1 MGDSADIN
9 PEHRDL
15 FELLLKANQ
24 IQTNQL
30 QTEFKQTIDHLTNEL
45 GQAQKEIDCLK
56 EKCSFLERKVKSNNI
71 VIFGIEMR
79 ENENLCNKTLSV
91 INENFGL
98 NLNQDHLNDV
108 YKLGKGKNA
117 RVLLE
122 FVSHLNKRK
131 LFQNPQNLG
140 NFREKGLSISDD
152 LSKDD
157 REELNVL
164 KYHLKIARSQN
175 HVAKIRGLKLFI
187 NDKSYTADKLRK
199 LVNNQEISA
208 EEENSEDI
216 QEVSSNLARNT
227 QISQTTTKNSKPP
240 KVLTDSSRFTKKVEK
255 VPITLDVVKKRVGEK
270 KKQLVKLK

>member
-1 MGDSADIN
+1 MEDLADIN

-15 FELLLKANQ
+15 FKLLLKANQ

-30 QTEFKQTIDHLTNEL
+30 HTEFKQTIVHLTNKL

-71 VIFGIEMR
+71 VILNRER
-79 ENENLCNKTLSV
+79 ENENLYNKTLPV

-98 NLNQDHLNDV
+98 NLNQDHLNNV
-108 YKLGKGKNA
+108 YKLGRGKNA
-117 RVLLE
+117 PVLLE

-131 LFQNPQNLG
+131 LFENPQNLR

-157 REELNVL
+157 REELKVL

-175 HVAKIRGLKLFI
+175 HDAKIRGLKLFI
-187 NDKSYTADKLRK
+187 NDKPYTTDELRK
-199 LVNNQEISA
+199 LENNQAVSS
-208 EEENSEDI
+208 EEENSEDE

-227 QISQTTTKNSKPP
+227 QISQTTTENSKQP
-240 KVLTDSSRFTKKVEK
+240 KVLTDSSRFTKKV
-255 VPITLDVVKKRVGEK
+255 KKSTSKYSPKNTRSGK
-270 KKQLVKLK
+270 K